1 MAIEKWLRRLEGID
15 PIKVRGRVSQVVG
28 LVIEGKGIPMAVG
41 DLCRIV
47 DRHGKVQTVAEVV
60 GFRRDSFLMMALGPT
75 GGLAPRGLVE
85 PVGRR
90 ATVPVGPGLLGRV
103 IDPLG
108 EPMDGRGPIEAEGLY
123 PLYADP
129 INPLLRRPIDE
140 PLDVGVRAING
151 LFTCGK
157 GQRVGIMAG
166 SGVGK
171 SSLLGMIARHTRA
184 DVNVIALIGERGR
197 EVKEFIERDLG
208 DGLRRSVVVVAT
220 SDRSPLIRMRGA
232 FVATA
237 IAEYFR
243 DKGLDVILLMDSL
256 TRFAMA
262 MREIGLSIGEPPTR
276 RGYTPSVFDTLPR
289 LLERAG
295 SFEGRGSITGFY
307 TVLVESDD
315 LEDDPI
321 ADSARAIL
329 DGHIV
334 LSRQLASQGR
344 YPPIDV
350 LRSLSRV
357 MPQVVDEHHLELS
370 RLFLETMG
378 TYRQYE
384 DIVTIGAYNRGSN
397 PKLDYALDKLEAML
411 AYIRQDRDERVDLQ
425 RSLEGLEALLA
436 DHPALVQAGD
446 REEISSPGERSS
458 P

>member
-1 MAIEKWLRRLEGID
+1 MAIERLLKRLERID
-15 PIKVRGRVSQVVG
+15 PIKVRGRITQVVG

-41 DLCRIV
+41 DICRIV
-47 DRHGKVQTVAEVV
+47 DREGKVQTVAEVV

-75 GGLAPRGLVE
+75 SGLAPRGLVE
-85 PVGRR
+85 PVGRK
-90 ATVPVGPGLLGRV
+90 ASVPVGWGLLGRV

-108 EPMDGRGPIEAEGLY
+108 EPLDGRGPIGAETHY
-123 PLYADP
+123 PLYSEP
-129 INPLLRRPIDE
+129 INPLLRRQITE
-140 PLDVGVRAING
+140 PLDVGIRAING
-151 LFTCGK
+151 LLTCGK

-171 SSLLGMIARHTRA
+171 STLLGMIARYTKA
-184 DVNVIALIGERGR
+184 DVIVIALIGERGR

-208 DGLRRSVVVVAT
+208 EGLKRAVVVVAT

-243 DKGLDVILLMDSL
+243 DRGKDVILLMDSL

-262 MREIGLSIGEPPTR
+262 QREMGLSIGEPPTR
-276 RGYTPSVFDTLPR
+276 KGYTPSVFATLPR

-295 SFEGRGSITGFY
+295 AVEGKGSITGFY
-307 TVLVESDD
+307 TVLVENDD

-321 ADSARAIL
+321 ADSSRAIL

-334 LSRQLASQGR
+334 LSRQLASQGC
-344 YPPIDV
+344 YPAVDV

-357 MPQVVDEHHLELS
+357 MPNVVPKRQLELS
-370 RLFLETMG
+370 RIFVETMG
-378 TYRQYE
+378 TYKQYE

-397 PKLDYALDKLEAML
+397 KKLDYALEKLEPML
-411 AYIRQDRDERVDLQ
+411 SYIRQDREEKVDLET
-425 RSLEGLEALLA
+425 SLRELEALFE
-436 DHPALVQAGD
+436 DHMAQ
-446 REEISSPGERSS
+446 GEMN
-458 P
+458 